1 MQPATK
7 RILRKLPFVGNLDT
21 FRVLY
26 SQAEL
31 ERLESELKIM
41 QADYDRLTAEGMD
54 VLEETRRANP
64 GVTSELYIS
73 ELIRFRAS
81 RLQDQIGLKML
92 TLIQARNHVE

>member
-7 RILRKLPFVGNLDT
+7 RILRKLPFIGNLDT

-41 QADYDRLTAEGMD
+41 QADYDRLAAEGPD

-81 RLQDQIGLKML
+81 RLKDQIGLKML
-92 TLIQARNHVE
+92 TVNQARKHVE